1 MVAGF
6 GGSLLLFLWSAGIA
20 VAIALLCFAASVSM
34 TTSLVVIGAAFA
46 LSTWWGPGSERLRS
60 PVHRAVDPL
69 ARRVV
74 PWLLVTLLVAAGASG
89 LGAAVSA
96 QGTSW
101 TPYDTAPF
109 SDVRL
114 PGWL

>member
-1 MVAGF
+1 MLASLGAIGVA
-6 GGSLLLFLWSAGIA
+6 LA
-20 VAIALLCFAASVSM
+20 VGL
-34 TTSLVVIGAAFA
+34 
-46 LSTWWGPGSERLRS
+46 WWGPGSERLRS
-60 PVHRAVDPL
+60 PVHRVVDPL
-69 ARRVV
+69 ARQGV

-89 LGAAVSA
+89 LGAAASA

-101 TPYDTAPF
+101 APDDAAPL